1 MLTSLS
7 FSCWYKSNLRFVRLN
22 CLSEAVRQK
31 ATIRLEGLAS
41 RFLSERPIYKCC
53 NLPFNFIR
61 WSKLYVN
68 LFKIF
73 TITIF
78 GYLIY
83 LTINKIYLVY
93 RSKFSFLWPTS
104 FNIKILESIHTD
116 ITNIFSYITIV
127 IDSRFHSLFHFFSVQ
142 VIW

>member
-93 RSKFSFLWPTS
+93 RSKFSFFL
-104 FNIKILESIHTD
+104 
-116 ITNIFSYITIV
+116 TNFIQHKNLRINTYRYNKHFQLHNNSY
-127 IDSRFHSLFHFFSVQ
+127 R
-142 VIW
+142 